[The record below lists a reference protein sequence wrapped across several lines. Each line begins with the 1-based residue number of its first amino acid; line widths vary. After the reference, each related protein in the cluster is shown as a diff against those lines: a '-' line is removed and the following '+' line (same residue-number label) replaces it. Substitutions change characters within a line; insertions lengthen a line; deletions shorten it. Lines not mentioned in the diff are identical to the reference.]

1 MKENNFEKIQE
12 EFKTY
17 IQNKEEVRIF
27 VFKDKGNREHYSV
40 LEFEEIISREY
51 HEYFKGNVKVFVYD
65 KYYVVVGGVTST
77 ELRMVGKKICSH
89 LPAGKL
95 CKHYGK
101 STQLFRCVKR
111 F

>member
-51 HEYFKGNVKVFVYD
+51 HEYFNGNVKVFVYD
-65 KYYVVVGGVTST
+65 KYYTSM
-77 ELRMVGKKICSH
+77 LLYIVH
-89 LPAGKL
+89 HNYL
-95 CKHYGK
+95 
-101 STQLFRCVKR
+101 LFSSCLVDTL
-111 F
+111 